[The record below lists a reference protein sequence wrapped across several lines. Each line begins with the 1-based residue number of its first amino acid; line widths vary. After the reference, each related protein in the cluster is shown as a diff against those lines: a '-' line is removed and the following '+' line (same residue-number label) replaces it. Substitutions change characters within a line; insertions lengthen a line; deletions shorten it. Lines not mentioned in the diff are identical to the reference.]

1 VRLQSLRWGATRGE
15 YEDAVISQRDKE
27 RARKIVLII
36 RAKLKQLSKHL
47 GHKES
52 GVFIPYRQTL
62 LDSLPKTDLW
72 HITNTD
78 RLFRYLTMSTRV
90 HCDCRSK
97 IVYPDGRIELIA
109 TFDDLKEAL
118 YLMQGS
124 SPSNGTSPHL
134 LDWCEKMFLPLYRSK
149 GNVKASGKDSS
160 GNPVEETRVGVTT
173 DELIA
178 KILKK
183 EKKNLSSKDL
193 LQRYLYPLQNQGII
207 DSVQSLINKNRNI
220 FFPTSATIQESF
232 FHSFINEK
240 NESFDNY
247 ASKL

>member
-1 VRLQSLRWGATRGE
+1 MMPVSPDLSSKKVGEAVRLKTLRWGGTRVE

-52 GVFIPYRQTL
+52 GVFIPYRHTL

-78 RLFRYLTMSTRV
+78 RLFRYLTISTRV

-97 IVYPDGRIELIA
+97 IIYPDGRIELIA

-124 SPSNGTSPHL
+124 SPSTGE
-134 LDWCEKMFLPLYRSK
+134 CIE
-149 GNVKASGKDSS
+149 
-160 GNPVEETRVGVTT
+160 
-173 DELIA
+173 
-178 KILKK
+178 
-183 EKKNLSSKDL
+183 
-193 LQRYLYPLQNQGII
+193 
-207 DSVQSLINKNRNI
+207 
-220 FFPTSATIQESF
+220 
-232 FHSFINEK
+232 
-240 NESFDNY
+240 
-247 ASKL
+247 